1 MRVNWKKILLVGS
14 DVVLGTY
21 IVVAMTA
28 FNKPD
33 GEDITC
39 KQVDI
44 NIQDVKRAACAP
56 DAGACRSGAA
66 AQSAAGL

>member
-28 FNKPD
+28 FNKLD

-44 NIQDVKRAACAP
+44 NIQDEAVNGFISPKEIKNRLMKN
-56 DAGACRSGAA
+56 D
-66 AQSAAGL
+66 L

>member
-44 NIQDVKRAACAP
+44 NIQIGRAHV
-56 DAGACRSGAA
+56 
-66 AQSAAGL
+66 

>member
-33 GEDITC
+33 GSERNQ
-39 KQVDI
+39 KQ
-44 NIQDVKRAACAP
+44 AHEE
-56 DAGACRSGAA
+56 
-66 AQSAAGL
+66 